1 MLRVA
6 DTTHSHVQCLTAIA
20 AGDADGLAV
29 VLAQRFQH
37 FAAEVAQCQYLLVAW
52 FVDDAEPF
60 GSNTLGEL
68 AQPEVL
74 RQAYSWV
81 ENYWFVHNTEI

>member
-1 MLRVA
+1 MLLQDVA
-6 DTTHSHVQCLTAIA
+6 LTKAAAIDRPPA
-20 AGDADGLAV
+20 AL
-29 VLAQRFQH
+29 
-37 FAAEVAQCQYLLVAW
+37 AEVAQCQYLLVAW

-68 AQPEVL
+68 AQPEVF

-81 ENYWFVHNTEI
+81 ENYWFVYNTKI